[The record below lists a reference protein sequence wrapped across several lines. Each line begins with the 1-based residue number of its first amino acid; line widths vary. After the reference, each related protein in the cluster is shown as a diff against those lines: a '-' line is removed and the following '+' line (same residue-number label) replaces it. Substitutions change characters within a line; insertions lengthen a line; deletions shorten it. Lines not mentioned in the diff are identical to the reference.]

1 MSVLISGSIAYDNIL
16 SYGSRFSD
24 HLIPG
29 SLDHINLSF
38 VTDNMIRGYGG
49 CAANIAYSLKM
60 LGGDPLVIGAVGTD
74 GRDYQVYF
82 EMHGIDTA
90 LVKLN
95 DTFTAQCFTTTDI
108 TGAQITAFNPGAML
122 RSHEAPFPEDRKIEL
137 AIVGPDGKQAMQQRS
152 RELAIRKIP
161 FIFDIGQGAPLFNGE
176 EMKEMLYL
184 ADYAVASDYE
194 ADLMTRATGL
204 TVDQIASGLK
214 AFIIT
219 HGEKGSTVYYDG
231 RPWTCRLLKVTPL
244 IPWARATPTAADSFT
259 VLPTATT
266 GSRRCALPPSWGP
279 SRWKARALRPTR
291 PRRKKSPRSTKRL
304 TAKRLNSKVCPQGL

>member
-219 HGEKGSTVYYDG
+219 HAEKG
-231 RPWTCRLLKVTPL
+231 
-244 IPWARATPTAADSFT
+244 
-259 VLPTATT
+259 TT
-266 GSRRCALPPSWGP
+266 E
-279 SRWKARALRPTR
+279 
-291 PRRKKSPRSTKRL
+291 
-304 TAKRLNSKVCPQGL
+304 N

>member
-1 MSVLISGSIAYDNIL
+1 
-16 SYGSRFSD
+16 
-24 HLIPG
+24 
-29 SLDHINLSF
+29 
-38 VTDNMIRGYGG
+38 
-49 CAANIAYSLKM
+49 
-60 LGGDPLVIGAVGTD
+60 
-74 GRDYQVYF
+74 
-82 EMHGIDTA
+82 MHGIDTA

-95 DTFTAQCFTTTDI
+95 NTFTAQCFTTTDI

-194 ADLMTRATGL
+194 ADLMTRATAKR
-204 TVDQIASGLK
+204 VPP
-214 AFIIT
+214 
-219 HGEKGSTVYYDG
+219 STMTA

-291 PRRKKSPRSTKRL
+291 PRKKKSPRSTKRL

>member
-1 MSVLISGSIAYDNIL
+1 M
-16 SYGSRFSD
+16 
-24 HLIPG
+24 
-29 SLDHINLSF
+29 
-38 VTDNMIRGYGG
+38 
-49 CAANIAYSLKM
+49 
-60 LGGDPLVIGAVGTD
+60 IGAVGTD

-184 ADYAVASDYE
+184 GRLRRRKRLRSRPHDPCHGPHGGSD
-194 ADLMTRATGL
+194 R
-204 TVDQIASGLK
+204 
-214 AFIIT
+214 
-219 HGEKGSTVYYDG
+219 
-231 RPWTCRLLKVTPL
+231 
-244 IPWARATPTAADSFT
+244 
-259 VLPTATT
+259 
-266 GSRRCALPPSWGP
+266 
-279 SRWKARALRPTR
+279 LRP
-291 PRRKKSPRSTKRL
+291 
-304 TAKRLNSKVCPQGL
+304 

>member
-49 CAANIAYSLKM
+49 CAANIAYSIKM

-231 RPWTCRLLKVTPL
+231 KTLDVPAVKSNAVDPVGAGDAYRGGLLYGLTHGYDWQQTLRLASVMGSFKVES
-244 IPWARATPTAADSFT
+244 AGAQAYKATKEEIAAKYE
-259 VLPTATT
+259 
-266 GSRRCALPPSWGP
+266 
-279 SRWKARALRPTR
+279 KAYGEKIEL
-291 PRRKKSPRSTKRL
+291 
-304 TAKRLNSKVCPQGL
+304 